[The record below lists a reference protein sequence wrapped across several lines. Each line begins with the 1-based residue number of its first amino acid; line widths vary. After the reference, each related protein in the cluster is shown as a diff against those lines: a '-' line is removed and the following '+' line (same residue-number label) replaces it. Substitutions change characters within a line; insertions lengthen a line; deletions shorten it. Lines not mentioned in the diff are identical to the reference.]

1 VMHRAGRVHCPI
13 VCERLE
19 TGCAPLP

>member
-1 VMHRAGRVHCPI
+1 VMHRAGRVHCSI

-19 TGCAPLP
+19 IGCAPLP

>member
-1 VMHRAGRVHCPI
+1 VMHRAGRVHCSI

>member
-1 VMHRAGRVHCPI
+1 VMHRAGRVHCSI

-19 TGCAPLP
+19 TGCAPPP